1 MTLLKILGWV
11 SVFLFFIWV
20 IVKKISLPK
29 TNGEISYEKSPFTW
43 WFIIV
48 SLIAMQIIM
57 MYQSFR

>member
-29 TNGEISYEKSPFTW
+29 TNGEISYEKSPFIW

-48 SLIAMQIIM
+48 SLIAMQTIM